1 MVGDTSGY
9 YQRMLVVLL
18 QANRDPDAR
27 IDESQV
33 DQDAQVSETGGGV
46 C

>member
-18 QANRDPDAR
+18 Q
-27 IDESQV
+27 V
-33 DQDAQVSETGGGV
+33 WGV
-46 C
+46 LFAFRLKSLKPE